1 MFLSRQQ
8 AQSDEVWC
16 YKSGCQ
22 EAGPLVKVKH
32 TAPYSRVGLI
42 GSVNRECRPGINSP
56 RQLECVGRPGWRRRD
71 VRTVTPAPSLN
82 AV

>member
-1 MFLSRQQ
+1 M
-8 AQSDEVWC
+8 WY
-16 YKSGCQ
+16 YKRGCQ

-32 TAPYSRVGLI
+32 TTPYWRVGLI

-56 RQLECVGRPGWRRRD
+56 RQAECVGRASWRHRD
-71 VRTVTPAPSLN
+71 ERKVTLAPSLN